1 MVESVNVIKSERCDQ
16 DEADGD
22 HQLQDGDVDGDVEW
36 DGEWDRDG
44 DGDWEMGMWSG
55 KNSCLCEEGWPVSE
69 SLRQ

>member
-22 HQLQDGDVDGDVEW
+22 HQLQDGDVDGDVERDGDMEW
-36 DGEWDRDG
+36 DGERDWDG
-44 DGDWEMGMWSG
+44 E
-55 KNSCLCEEGWPVSE
+55 NSCWCEEGWPVSE

>member
-36 DGEWDRDG
+36 DGERERDG
-44 DGDWEMGMWSG
+44 DVKMGITPVGVRRVGLLVKASG
-55 KNSCLCEEGWPVSE
+55 SRW
-69 SLRQ
+69 